1 MKPKDEGKIAEI
13 YAATLVLVKEQGL
26 AGITMSMIAKKA
38 GFATGTVYIYFA
50 NKEELIVKLFE
61 KCSSDYANDY
71 FAGYDPT
78 APFKVAFH
86 TIWMNML
93 RYSIEH
99 FDELVFIEQCF
110 HSPFISDDTRKAT
123 KERLLPW
130 RELIE
135 RGKKEKLIKQLDAS
149 WIMLFVR
156 GSVRD
161 LVKHCTYN
169 QLKITD
175 TFKESLFEMC
185 WDGIKD

>member
-13 YAATLVLVKEQGL
+13 YAATLALVKEQGL
-26 AGITMSMIAKKA
+26 SGITMSMIAKKA
-38 GFATGTVYIYFA
+38 GSATGTVYIYFA
-50 NKEELIVKLFE
+50 NKEELIVKLFD
-61 KCSSDYANDY
+61 KCIDHYTRDY
-71 FAGYDPT
+71 FAGYDPA

-110 HSPFISDDTRKAT
+110 HSPFISDETRKET
-123 KERLLPW
+123 KDRLLPW

-156 GSVRD
+156 GGVRD
-161 LVKHCTYN
+161 LVKHCSYN
-169 QLKITD
+169 QLKITNE
-175 TFKESLFEMC
+175 FKEAMFEMC

>member
-1 MKPKDEGKIAEI
+1 MKPKDEGKIDEI
-13 YAATLVLVKEQGL
+13 FTATLALVKEYGL

-38 GFATGTVYIYFA
+38 GFATGTVYIYFS
-50 NKEELIVKLFE
+50 NKDELILKLFD
-61 KCSSDYANDY
+61 KCANDYAKDY
-71 FAGYDPT
+71 FAGYDPSS
-78 APFKVAFH
+78 PFKVAFH

-93 RYSIEH
+93 RYSIER

-110 HSPFISDDTRKAT
+110 HSPFISEEKRKET

-135 RGKKEKLIKQLDAS
+135 RGKREKLIKQLDVT

-161 LVKHCTYN
+161 LVKHCNYN
-169 QLKITD
+169 QLKITKE
-175 TFKESLFEMC
+175 FKEAIFEMC

>member
-13 YAATLVLVKEQGL
+13 YAATLALVKEQGL

-50 NKEELIVKLFE
+50 NKEELLVKLFD
-61 KCSSDYANDY
+61 KCIDDYTNNY
-71 FAGYDPT
+71 FAGYNPAD
-78 APFKVAFH
+78 PFKVAFH

-99 FDELVFIEQCF
+99 FDEQVFIEQCF
-110 HSPFISDDTRKAT
+110 HSPFISDETRKET
-123 KERLLPW
+123 KDRLMPW

-135 RGKKEKLIKQLDAS
+135 RGKKEKLIKQHDAS

-156 GSVRD
+156 GGVKD
-161 LVKHCTYN
+161 LVKHCTYH
-169 QLKITD
+169 QLKIT
-175 TFKESLFEMC
+175 TEFKEAMFEMC

>member
-1 MKPKDEGKIAEI
+1 VKPKDEGKVDRI
-13 YAATLVLVKEQGL
+13 YAATLALVKEHGL
-26 AGITMSMIAKKA
+26 SGVTMSMIAKKA

-50 NKEELIVKLFE
+50 NKEELIVKLFDQCIDNYT
-61 KCSSDYANDY
+61 KDY
-71 FAGYDPT
+71 FKGYDPS
-78 APFKVAFH
+78 APFKVGFH

-93 RYSIEH
+93 RYSFEH
-99 FDELVFIEQCF
+99 FDEQVFIEQCF
-110 HSPFISDDTRKAT
+110 HSPFISDETRKAT

-135 RGKKEKLIKQLDAS
+135 RGKREKLIKQLDAL

-161 LVKHCTYN
+161 LVRHCAYH

-175 TFKESLFEMC
+175 EFKETMFEMC
-185 WDGIKD
+185 WDGIRD

>member
-13 YAATLVLVKEQGL
+13 YAATLTLVKEQGL
-26 AGITMSMIAKKA
+26 SGITMSMIARKA

-50 NKEELIVKLFE
+50 NKEELIVKLFD
-61 KCSSDYANDY
+61 KCIDDYTQHY
-71 FAGYDPT
+71 FTGYDPS

-93 RYSIEH
+93 RHSIER

-110 HSPFISDDTRKAT
+110 HSPFISDETRKAT
-123 KERLLPW
+123 KDRMLPW

-135 RGKKEKLIKQLDAS
+135 RGKKEKLIKQFDYS

-156 GSVRD
+156 GGMRD

-169 QLKITD
+169 QLKITNE
-175 TFKESLFEMC
+175 FKEAMFEMC